1 MKNTEKKEY
10 RITVRL
16 SPEEL
21 NSIEAKAE
29 TAHMALSTYIRA
41 CALRHKVVVVEG
53 VKECNSEL
61 KAIGRNLNQLTVLAH
76 EGRIQLVN
84 LDGVES
90 ALEKNYIGIQQLAE
104 LARR

>member
-1 MKNTEKKEY
+1 MKSNEKKES

-76 EGRIQLVN
+76 EGRIQMVN
-84 LDGVES
+84 LEGIES

-104 LARR
+104 LERR

>member
-1 MKNTEKKEY
+1 MKSNENKEY

-21 NSIEAKAE
+21 NSIAAKAE

-41 CALRHKVVVVEG
+41 CALRHKVVVVDG
-53 VKECNSEL
+53 VKEYNSEL

-84 LDGVES
+84 LEGVES

-104 LARR
+104 LERR

>member
-1 MKNTEKKEY
+1 MKSNEKKEY

-16 SPEEL
+16 SPKEL

-84 LDGVES
+84 LEGVES

-104 LARR
+104 MERR

>member
-1 MKNTEKKEY
+1 MKSNEKKEY

-29 TAHMALSTYIRA
+29 TAHMALSSYMRA

-53 VKECNSEL
+53 VKECAFEL

-84 LDGVES
+84 LEGVES

-104 LARR
+104 LERR

>member
-1 MKNTEKKEY
+1 MKSNKKKEY

-84 LDGVES
+84 LDSVER
-90 ALEKNYIGIQQLAE
+90 ALEQNYIGIQQLAE
-104 LARR
+104 LERR

>member
-1 MKNTEKKEY
+1 MKSNEKKEY

-84 LDGVES
+84 LDSVES
-90 ALEKNYIGIQQLAE
+90 ALEQNYIGIQQLAE
-104 LARR
+104 LERR

>member
-1 MKNTEKKEY
+1 MKSNEKKEY

-90 ALEKNYIGIQQLAE
+90 ALEKNYIGIQQLADLE
-104 LARR
+104 QR

>member
-1 MKNTEKKEY
+1 MKSNEKKEY
-10 RITVRL
+10 RISVRL

-76 EGRIQLVN
+76 EGRVQLVN
-84 LDGVES
+84 LEGVEN

-104 LARR
+104 LERR

>member
-1 MKNTEKKEY
+1 MKSNKKKEY

-61 KAIGRNLNQLTVLAH
+61 KAIGRDLNQLTVLAH
-76 EGRIQLVN
+76 EGRVQLVN

-104 LARR
+104 LERR

>member
-1 MKNTEKKEY
+1 MKSNEKKEY

-76 EGRIQLVN
+76 EGRVQLVN

-104 LARR
+104 LERR

>member
-1 MKNTEKKEY
+1 MKSNGKKEY
-10 RITVRL
+10 RITIRL

-84 LDGVES
+84 LEGVES

-104 LARR
+104 LERR

>member
-1 MKNTEKKEY
+1 MKSNEKKEY

-53 VKECNSEL
+53 VRECNSEL

-84 LDGVES
+84 LEGVES
-90 ALEKNYIGIQQLAE
+90 ALEQNYIGIQQLAE
-104 LARR
+104 LERR

>member
-1 MKNTEKKEY
+1 MKSNEKKEY

-61 KAIGRNLNQLTVLAH
+61 KAVGRNLNQLTVLAH

-104 LARR
+104 LERR

>member
-1 MKNTEKKEY
+1 MKSNEKKEY
-10 RITVRL
+10 RITIRL

-21 NSIEAKAE
+21 SNIEAKAE
-29 TAHMALSTYIRA
+29 TAHMALSSYMRA

-53 VKECNSEL
+53 VKECASEL

-84 LDGVES
+84 LEGVES

-104 LARR
+104 LERR

>member
-1 MKNTEKKEY
+1 MKNNEKKEY

-21 NSIEAKAE
+21 NSIEVKAE

-53 VKECNSEL
+53 VKERASEL

-84 LDGVES
+84 LEGVEN

-104 LARR
+104 LERR

>member
-1 MKNTEKKEY
+1 MKSNEKKEY
-10 RITVRL
+10 RITIRL

-84 LDGVES
+84 LDSVES
-90 ALEKNYIGIQQLAE
+90 ALEQNYIGIQQLAE
-104 LARR
+104 LERR

>member
-1 MKNTEKKEY
+1 MKSNEKKEY

-90 ALEKNYIGIQQLAE
+90 ALEQNYIGIQQLAE
-104 LARR
+104 LERR

>member
-1 MKNTEKKEY
+1 MKSNEKKEY

-84 LDGVES
+84 LEGVES
-90 ALEKNYIGIQQLAE
+90 ALEKIYIGIQQLADME
-104 LARR
+104 RR

>member
-1 MKNTEKKEY
+1 MKSNEKKEY

-53 VKECNSEL
+53 VRECNSEL

-76 EGRIQLVN
+76 EGRVQLVN
-84 LDGVES
+84 LEGVEN

-104 LARR
+104 LERR

>member
-1 MKNTEKKEY
+1 MKSNEKKES

-53 VKECNSEL
+53 VKEYNSEL

-84 LDGVES
+84 LEGVES

-104 LARR
+104 LERR

>member
-1 MKNTEKKEY
+1 MKSNEKKEY

-53 VKECNSEL
+53 VKECASEL

-84 LDGVES
+84 LDSVES
-90 ALEKNYIGIQQLAE
+90 ALEQNYIGIQQLAE
-104 LARR
+104 LERR

>member
-1 MKNTEKKEY
+1 MKSNEKKEY

-53 VKECNSEL
+53 VKDCNSEL

-76 EGRIQLVN
+76 EGRIQLIN
-84 LDGVES
+84 LEGVES

-104 LARR
+104 LERR

>member
-1 MKNTEKKEY
+1 MKSNEKKEY

-53 VKECNSEL
+53 VKECASEL

-84 LDGVES
+84 LDSVER
-90 ALEKNYIGIQQLAE
+90 ALEQNYIGIQQLAE
-104 LARR
+104 LERR

>member
-1 MKNTEKKEY
+1 MKSNEKKEY

-53 VKECNSEL
+53 VKEYNSEL

-84 LDGVES
+84 LEGVES
-90 ALEKNYIGIQQLAE
+90 ALEKNYIGIQRLAE
-104 LARR
+104 LERR

>member
-1 MKNTEKKEY
+1 MKSNEKKEY
-10 RITVRL
+10 RITVRF

-53 VKECNSEL
+53 VKECASEL

-84 LDGVES
+84 LDSVES
-90 ALEKNYIGIQQLAE
+90 ALEKNYIGIQQLADME
-104 LARR
+104 RR

>member
-1 MKNTEKKEY
+1 MKSNEKKEY

-21 NSIEAKAE
+21 SNIEAKAE

-90 ALEKNYIGIQQLAE
+90 ALEQNYIGIQQLAE
-104 LARR
+104 LERR

>member
-1 MKNTEKKEY
+1 MKSNEKKEY

-21 NSIEAKAE
+21 SNIEAKAE

-104 LARR
+104 LERR

>member
-1 MKNTEKKEY
+1 MKSNEKKEY

-29 TAHMALSTYIRA
+29 TAHMALSSYMRA

-53 VKECNSEL
+53 VKECASEL

-84 LDGVES
+84 LEGVES

-104 LARR
+104 LERR

>member
-1 MKNTEKKEY
+1 MKSNEKKEY

-16 SPEEL
+16 SLEEL

-90 ALEKNYIGIQQLAE
+90 ALEKNYIGIQRLAE
-104 LARR
+104 LERR

>member
-1 MKNTEKKEY
+1 MKSNEKKEY

-21 NSIEAKAE
+21 NSVEAKAE

-104 LARR
+104 LERR

>member
-1 MKNTEKKEY
+1 MKSNEKKEY

-21 NSIEAKAE
+21 NSIAAKAE

-41 CALRHKVVVVEG
+41 CALRRKVVVVEG
-53 VKECNSEL
+53 VKECASEL

-84 LDGVES
+84 LEGVES
-90 ALEKNYIGIQQLAE
+90 TLEKNYIGIQHLAE
-104 LARR
+104 LERR

>member
-1 MKNTEKKEY
+1 MKSNEKKEY

-29 TAHMALSTYIRA
+29 TAHMALSSYMRA

-53 VKECNSEL
+53 VKECASEL

-104 LARR
+104 LERR

>member
-1 MKNTEKKEY
+1 MKSNEKKEY
-10 RITVRL
+10 RITIRL

-21 NSIEAKAE
+21 KSIEAKAE
-29 TAHMALSTYIRA
+29 TAHMTLSTYIRA

-53 VKECNSEL
+53 VKECASEL

-84 LDGVES
+84 LDSVES
-90 ALEKNYIGIQQLAE
+90 ALEQNYIGIQQLAE
-104 LARR
+104 LERR

>member
-1 MKNTEKKEY
+1 MKSNEKKEY
-10 RITVRL
+10 RITIRL

-21 NSIEAKAE
+21 KSIEAKAE
-29 TAHMALSTYIRA
+29 TAHMALSSYMRA

-53 VKECNSEL
+53 VKECASEL

-90 ALEKNYIGIQQLAE
+90 ALEKNYIGIQHLAE
-104 LARR
+104 LERR

>member
-1 MKNTEKKEY
+1 MKSNEKKEY

-21 NSIEAKAE
+21 NSIAAKAE

-53 VKECNSEL
+53 VKECASEL

-104 LARR
+104 LERR

>member
-1 MKNTEKKEY
+1 MKSNEKKEY
-10 RITVRL
+10 RITIRL

-29 TAHMALSTYIRA
+29 TAHMALSTYVRA

-84 LDGVES
+84 LDSVES
-90 ALEKNYIGIQQLAE
+90 ALEQNYIGIQQLAE
-104 LARR
+104 LERR

>member
-1 MKNTEKKEY
+1 MKSNKKKEY

-76 EGRIQLVN
+76 EGRIQLVD
-84 LDGVES
+84 LEGVES

-104 LARR
+104 LERR

>member
-1 MKNTEKKEY
+1 MKSNKKKGY

-84 LDGVES
+84 LEGVES
-90 ALEKNYIGIQQLAE
+90 ALEKNYIGLCELAE
-104 LARR
+104 QERR

>member
-1 MKNTEKKEY
+1 MKSNEKKEY

-29 TAHMALSTYIRA
+29 TAHMALSSYMRA
-41 CALRHKVVVVEG
+41 CALRHKVVLVEG
-53 VKECNSEL
+53 VKECASEL

-84 LDGVES
+84 LEGVES
-90 ALEKNYIGIQQLAE
+90 ALEKNYIGIQRLAE
-104 LARR
+104 LERR

>member
-1 MKNTEKKEY
+1 MKSNEKKEY

-41 CALRHKVVVVEG
+41 CALRHKVIVVEG

-104 LARR
+104 LERR